1 MIPFLRDIYFL
12 EPYGYNTAGRRL
24 FRIKAYAQPIVYQ
37 FKHLPID
44 LNPKDRFC
52 SYINIVQK
60 LYREIRMK
68 QSVQRNRHSTAVS
81 AERKMTGEQGIE
93 YAQESTEERA
103 ADFVELN
110 LYTFLDGFGIVW
122 RFPELN
128 L

>member
-1 MIPFLRDIYFL
+1 
-12 EPYGYNTAGRRL
+12 
-24 FRIKAYAQPIVYQ
+24 
-37 FKHLPID
+37 
-44 LNPKDRFC
+44 
-52 SYINIVQK
+52 
-60 LYREIRMK
+60 MK